1 MPVTQPSTAPR
12 VVLHIGAMKTGTSTL
27 QDVLTRHAPALA
39 EQGVLFPSDP
49 DWSVQVRA
57 VRDALDLRVRK
68 QRPGRWAEMARRL
81 RTHDGH
87 LAVLSMEFLSFADL
101 EHARRVVDSLAPAE
115 VHAVLTLRDPSRV
128 LPSAWQEWTQNR
140 GTASWTDYLA
150 TAERLAPGSSDT
162 ADTSPAARAY
172 RRVLDTDRM
181 LSVWPRVVAAGRLH
195 VVTVPPPDAPARL
208 LWDRFATVLDI
219 DAAAYDLP
227 PKGANESIDYH
238 AAELMWR
245 VNRQV
250 DDLNF
255 AAYDDVVKKQLC
267 KQVLAPRPD
276 PTPVPL
282 PQTARELAVRWA
294 RHTVHLVEE
303 AGANVV
309 GDLSE
314 LEPVASRFAPGPL
327 PDIDRQAIVAVAHDA
342 LAGLGADPA
351 SLPDA
356 DVDAA
361 VAAVAARIHVLADK
375 PPAPVD
381 EPPAPMDE
389 QPPPVDEPPA
399 PVEPVRTEK
408 RGLLRFWRGGRRPS

>member
-1 MPVTQPSTAPR
+1 
-12 VVLHIGAMKTGTSTL
+12 MKTGTSTL
-27 QDVLTRHAPALA
+27 QAVLCEHARALA
-39 EQGVLFPSDP
+39 AQGVLFPCEP

-81 RTHDGH
+81 RTHDGP
-87 LAVLSMEFLSFADL
+87 LAVLSMEFFSFADL
-101 EHARRVVDSLAPAE
+101 DHARRVVDSLAPAD
-115 VHAVLTLRDPSRV
+115 VHVVLTLRDPSRV

-140 GTASWTDYLA
+140 GNAPWTDYLA
-150 TAERLAPGSSDT
+150 TAERLAPGGSDPT
-162 ADTSPAARAY
+162 LSSPAARAY

-181 LSVWPRVVAAGRLH
+181 LSVWPRVVAPDRLH

-208 LWDRFATVLDI
+208 LWDRFGSVLGI

-245 VNRQV
+245 VNQQV
-250 DDLNF
+250 TDLNF
-255 AAYDDVVKKQLC
+255 SAYDTVVKNQLC

-276 PTPVPL
+276 RTPVPL
-282 PQTARELAVRWA
+282 PRTARELALRWA

-309 GDLSE
+309 GDLRE
-314 LEPVASRFAPGPL
+314 LEPVASRFAPGSIPGV
-327 PDIDRQAIVAVAHDA
+327 DGHAIVAVARDA
-342 LAGLGADPA
+342 LAGLGAKSAP
-351 SLPDA
+351 LPDA

-361 VAAVAARIHVLADK
+361 VAAVAARIHALADK
-375 PPAPVD
+375 PSRRVD
-381 EPPAPMDE
+381 QPPPAP
-389 QPPPVDEPPA
+389 A
-399 PVEPVRTEK
+399 KPVRAGQ
-408 RGLLRFWRGGRRPS
+408 RGLLRSWRGGRRRS